1 MFTVASYCTTFLKL
15 EMLHVCRQLTG
26 LTDFKT
32 FAVCM
37 KRINSDAFPFPEVEL
52 VHSVPSNFTR
62 RFWLNYIKNEPPIVY
77 RGEYGVLERL
87 LERRRANLMHVYFG
101 HAGVHI
107 LPFIKR

>member
-1 MFTVASYCTTFLKL
+1 
-15 EMLHVCRQLTG
+15 
-26 LTDFKT
+26 
-32 FAVCM
+32 M